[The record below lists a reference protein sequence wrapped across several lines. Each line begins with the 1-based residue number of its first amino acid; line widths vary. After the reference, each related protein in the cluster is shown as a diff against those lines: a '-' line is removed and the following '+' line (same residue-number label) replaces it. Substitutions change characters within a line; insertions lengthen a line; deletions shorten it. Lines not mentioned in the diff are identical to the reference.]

1 MPRVPGNQQHRV
13 LLAAAAW
20 LLALFFMG
28 VLAAT
33 HTAVDEIPIQLHA
46 LTASQSSSDGTAI
59 LLPGDR
65 GRVAVA
71 SLRFTLPAPDATR
84 SRWVVWLDR
93 DPVGALWLQ
102 RPGWR
107 SPERDFFHPRADEGV
122 LPDGFLLPLPADWQ
136 GDIALTLHARA
147 SMALALRPRVLHEDA
162 AMQLAHRGIALES
175 TVYAGL
181 FMLALL
187 ALALGSAARDRSFLA
202 LFACGCSAL
211 LLLSAENGHLYM
223 LPGLSLLSAWRGAG
237 LWVLGLLFTVAA
249 LNVLQRYAGLRGRDR
264 IKRVL
269 DGYCIGLVALAAAF
283 LLDLRMLDAWLPPI
297 GVPALVL
304 AAVGALYVLAVA
316 ARRHAPMANAMLL
329 LAPLTLVA
337 ATARAA
343 LSYGQL
349 DDVLLTRFGYQLAL
363 VVTMAVLM
371 VGLISRIGE
380 FRDQRDRD
388 HLARVDSERRMAREA
403 ARADFTLALHTRLR
417 APETADI
424 EWIAFRLLLERLL
437 PHVPVQWAAV
447 VAYGYH
453 GQDLLVVEPIEYK
466 LTAHDAV
473 AARTLALKR
482 FAQRGTPL
490 QQAAVHSGEPC
501 MEALLPLP
509 IRAPGWGLLL
519 LQRPGSEGFSTEE
532 MSLAGEFARLATS
545 HADESLA
552 SAQLRRSAEFDA
564 LTGTLNRRSIDHW
577 LARSFLDSHRQG
589 RPLSLLF
596 IDIDH
601 FKSVNDRLG
610 HAGGDH
616 CLRQVAAA
624 LRSALESGDM
634 VGRFGGEEFVVL
646 LPGRVGGDAR
656 EMGERLRAA
665 VERCEFTYDGQSER
679 LTVSIGVSTRLER
692 ESTPPAAVKRAD
704 DALYAA
710 KNAGRNCVRVAPAV
724 FS

>member
-1 MPRVPGNQQHRV
+1 MRGALGNPQHRL
-13 LLAAAAW
+13 LLAAVAW

-28 VLAAT
+28 VLAA
-33 HTAVDEIPIQLHA
+33 ARNPVEEVPIQLDA
-46 LTASQSSSDGTAI
+46 LSGSQLSDDGTAI
-59 LLPGDR
+59 LLPGNR
-65 GRVAVA
+65 NHMAIA
-71 SLRFTLPAPDATR
+71 SLRFTLPVPDAT
-84 SRWVVWLDR
+84 SARWVVWLDR
-93 DPVGALWLQ
+93 DPVGALWLE

-107 SPERDFFHPRADEGV
+107 SPQRNFYRPDPDEGV
-122 LPDGFLLPLPADWQ
+122 LPTGFLLPLPANWQ
-136 GDIALTLHARA
+136 GDITLVLHARA
-147 SMALALRPRVLHEDA
+147 SLRLALHPRVLREDA

-187 ALALGSAARDRSFLA
+187 ALALYSAARDRSFLA
-202 LFACGCSAL
+202 LFACSCTAL
-211 LLLSAENGHLYM
+211 LLLSAENGHLFM
-223 LPGLSLLSAWRGAG
+223 LPGFSLLSAWRGAG
-237 LWVLGLLFTVAA
+237 LWVLGLLFTATA
-249 LNVLQRYAGLRGRDR
+249 LNVLMRYAGSRTGDR
-264 IKRVL
+264 IRRALNRYSVA
-269 DGYCIGLVALAAAF
+269 LVALAALF
-283 LLDLRMLDAWLPPI
+283 LLDLRALDSLLPQF
-297 GVPALVL
+297 GVLALVG
-304 AAVGALYVLAVA
+304 AAVGAMLVLVAVA
-316 ARRHAPMANAMLL
+316 RQRVPMANAMLL
-329 LAPLTLVA
+329 LVSLTLIA
-337 ATARAA
+337 AMARAA

-349 DDVLLTRFGYQLAL
+349 ADVLLTRFGYQLAL
-363 VVTMAVLM
+363 VVTMAALM

-403 ARADFTLALHTRLR
+403 ARADLTLTLHTRLR

-437 PHVPVQWAAV
+437 PHVPVQWAAI

-466 LTAHDAV
+466 QAAHDSV
-473 AARTLALKR
+473 ATRTLALKR
-482 FAQRGTPL
+482 LAQQGTAL
-490 QQAAVHSGEPC
+490 QQAGEHAGEAFI
-501 MEALLPLP
+501 EALLPLP
-509 IRAPGWGLLL
+509 IRAPGWGLLM
-519 LQRPGSEGFSTEE
+519 LQRQGSEGFSTEE
-532 MSLAGEFARLATS
+532 MSLAAEFARLATV

-577 LARSFLDSHRQG
+577 LVRTFLDAHRQS

-616 CLRQVAAA
+616 CLRQVAATLRGA
-624 LRSALESGDM
+624 LDSGDM
-634 VGRFGGEEFVVL
+634 LGRYGGEEFVVL
-646 LPGRVGGDAR
+646 LPGRVGADAR

-665 VERCEFTYDGQSER
+665 VERCEFAYEGQAEH
-679 LTVSIGVSTRLER
+679 LTVSIGVSTRLDS
-692 ESTPPAAVKRAD
+692 ESTPAAAIKRAD
-704 DALYAA
+704 DALYTA

-724 FS
+724 FG

>member
-1 MPRVPGNQQHRV
+1 MSRASGNPLRRG
-13 LLAAAAW
+13 LLVAAAW
-20 LLALFFMG
+20 LLALFFIG

-33 HTAVDEIPIQLHA
+33 RTDVDEVAVRLHA
-46 LTASQSSSDGTAI
+46 LAGSQVSSDGTAV

-71 SLRFTLPAPDATR
+71 SLRFTLPAPDATQ

-93 DPVGALWLQ
+93 DPVVALWLQ
-102 RPGWR
+102 GPGWR
-107 SPERDFFHPRADEGV
+107 SPERNFFRPHADEGL

-147 SMALALRPRVLHEDA
+147 GMRLALHPRVLHEDA
-162 AMQLAHRGIALES
+162 AMQLAHRSIALES
-175 TVYAGL
+175 IVYAGL
-181 FMLALL
+181 FVLALL
-187 ALALGSAARDRSFLA
+187 ALALYSAARDRSFLA
-202 LFACGCSAL
+202 LFASGCSAL
-211 LLLSAENGHLYM
+211 LLLAAENGHLYL
-223 LPGLSLLSAWRGAG
+223 LPGLSLLSAWREAG
-237 LWVLGLLFTVAA
+237 LWVFGLLFTAAA
-249 LNVLQRYAGLRGRDR
+249 LNVLLRYAGLRGEDR

-269 DGYCIGLVALAAAF
+269 DGCCIGLVALAAVF
-283 LLDLRMLDAWLPPI
+283 LLDLRSLDAWLPPI
-297 GVPALVL
+297 GVSALIM
-304 AAVGALYVLAVA
+304 AAVGMLCVLAIA
-316 ARRHAPMANAMLL
+316 ARRGAPMANAMLL
-329 LAPLTLVA
+329 LGLLIFVA
-337 ATARAA
+337 ALARAA
-343 LSYGQL
+343 SSYGQL
-349 DDVLLTRFGYQLAL
+349 ADVLATRFGYQLAL
-363 VVTMAVLM
+363 VVAMAVLM

-437 PHVPVQWAAV
+437 PHVPVRWAAV

-453 GQDLLVVEPIEYK
+453 GQDLLVAEPIEYK
-466 LTAHDAV
+466 QAARDAV
-473 AARTLALKR
+473 ASRTLALKR
-482 FAQRGTPL
+482 LAQRGMAL
-490 QQAAVHSGEPC
+490 QQAAVHGGEPC
-501 MEALLPLP
+501 IEAFLPLP
-509 IRAPGWGLLL
+509 IRAPGWGALL
-519 LQRPGSEGFSTEE
+519 LQRLGSEGFSTEE
-532 MSLAGEFARLATS
+532 MSLAGEFARLAAL

-564 LTGTLNRRSIDHW
+564 LTGTLNRRTIDQW
-577 LARSFLDSHRQG
+577 LARSFTESHRKD

-624 LRSALESGDM
+624 LRGALGSGDM
-634 VGRFGGEEFVVL
+634 LGRYGGEEFVVL
-646 LPGRVGGDAR
+646 LPGRVGADAR

-665 VERCEFTYDGQSER
+665 VERCAFAHDGQPER
-679 LTVSIGVSTRLER
+679 LTVSIGVATRLDS
-692 ESTPPAAVKRAD
+692 ESTPAAAVKRAD

-710 KNAGRNCVRVAPAV
+710 KHAGRNCVRVAPAV
-724 FS
+724 FT